1 MSVNELPELMITLPA
16 WVLEQVRPPTVH
28 VRDTLD
34 VMVQGLGVQLS
45 FMLRVSPVATQA
57 DVTGAEAPGSHVD
70 VRVSRSSHVRLP
82 T

>member
-16 WVLEQVRPPTVH
+16 WVLEQVRPLTVH

-34 VMVQGLGVQLS
+34 VMVQGLGVQLLFS
-45 FMLRVSPVATQA
+45 FRFVPVATQA
-57 DVTGAEAPGSHVD
+57 DVTGAEAPGSHVE
-70 VRVSRSSHVRLP
+70 VRTSRSSHVWLP